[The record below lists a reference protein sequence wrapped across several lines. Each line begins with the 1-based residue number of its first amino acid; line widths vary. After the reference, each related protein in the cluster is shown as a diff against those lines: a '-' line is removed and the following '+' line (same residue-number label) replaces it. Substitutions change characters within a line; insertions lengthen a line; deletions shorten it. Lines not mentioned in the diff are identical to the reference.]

1 MPRDRGANRAGLALA
16 QPVLALLA
24 MTKDEAWTI
33 PFIIVLWTT
42 FLVAFIMVIVV
53 VMMH

>member
-1 MPRDRGANRAGLALA
+1 
-16 QPVLALLA
+16 

-33 PFIIVLWTT
+33 PLQIVLYTT